1 MIIEPRQ
8 AFGSV
13 SSSGE
18 IQSNTD
24 TMIPLAIIV
33 TSLLMLIYLFK
44 NFLILIY
51 NLQKFFNT
59 RRIQI

>member
-1 MIIEPRQ
+1 MSLNCLNKLISAAIIIEPRQ

-24 TMIPLAIIV
+24 TMIPLAITV
-33 TSLLMLIYLFK
+33 TSLC
-44 NFLILIY
+44 
-51 NLQKFFNT
+51 
-59 RRIQI
+59 